1 MCQCLHI
8 WRANHDIQPCL
19 NPYAVVE
26 YILSYVTKGQKGMS
40 LQMEHAC
47 SDAKKGNMDLKESV
61 HHMGN
66 VFLNAV
72 ETGQEEAAFLL
83 LQLPMTYM
91 SRDSVFINTSPK
103 NERTFLVK
111 SKKELEEMDPDSTDI
126 QVTGLI
132 THYRQ
137 RPHVME
143 NYCLADF
150 ASKVNVCKTASA
162 QSDTSNSVICT
173 SGHGIV
179 YKTRKKDRIIHYV
192 NYNKTNNCEHHYCER
207 LMLFLLWRD
216 EEFDLLHGCNSYKE
230 KYIQNTGNE
239 SYPTAILASLPS
251 QEESKPKSQPLLQTT
266 STLVIPPLQAI
277 ILPLKLLVV
286 EYL

>member
-1 MCQCLHI
+1 MDICKKKKQLNNYGLGSDIVHTFSDMLEELHMSYSDYILAVHSTLVRAQFFPEHKPCEIRINNYMQQCLHI
-8 WRANHDIQPCL
+8 WRANHDTQPCL

-26 YILSYVTKGQKGMS
+26 FILSYVTKGQKGMS
-40 LQMEHAC
+40 LQMERAC

-66 VFLNAV
+66 VFLNDD

-83 LQLPMTYM
+83 LQLPMAYM
-91 SRDSVFINTSPK
+91 SRESVFINTSPK

-126 QVTGLI
+126 QVTELI
-132 THYRQ
+132 THYGH

-150 ASKVNVCKTASA
+150 ASKVNVYKTASF
-162 QSDTSNSVICT
+162 QSATSKSVICT

-179 YKTRKKDRIIHYV
+179 YKTQKKRQNNTLHKLQQ
-192 NYNKTNNCEHHYCER
+192 NK
-207 LMLFLLWRD
+207 
-216 EEFDLLHGCNSYKE
+216 
-230 KYIQNTGNE
+230 
-239 SYPTAILASLPS
+239 
-251 QEESKPKSQPLLQTT
+251 
-266 STLVIPPLQAI
+266 
-277 ILPLKLLVV
+277 
-286 EYL
+286 

>member
-1 MCQCLHI
+1 M
-8 WRANHDIQPCL
+8 
-19 NPYAVVE
+19 PYAVVE
-26 YILSYVTKGQKGMS
+26 YNLSYITKGQKGMS
-40 LQMEHAC
+40 LQMERAC

-61 HHMGN
+61 RHMGN

-132 THYRQ
+132 THYHQ

-162 QSDTSNSVICT
+162 QSDTSKSVICT

-179 YKTRKKDRIIHYV
+179 YKT
-192 NYNKTNNCEHHYCER
+192 
-207 LMLFLLWRD
+207 
-216 EEFDLLHGCNSYKE
+216 
-230 KYIQNTGNE
+230 
-239 SYPTAILASLPS
+239 
-251 QEESKPKSQPLLQTT
+251 
-266 STLVIPPLQAI
+266 
-277 ILPLKLLVV
+277 
-286 EYL
+286 